1 LKTEAE
7 QKMGEKVIEIRPSE
21 NNMQNTKCRGDF
33 LSGTDL
39 ISLYVHI
46 PFCLRKCRYCD
57 FLSAPQTDIDRERYV
72 KALIREIKT
81 QKDCP
86 AGRPVD
92 TVFFGGGTPSVLS
105 AGQIGRIMD
114 ALGEAFS
121 IRQDAEI
128 SLETNPGTADFDKLS
143 ALKKA
148 GINRLSMGVQSMH
161 DEELRL
167 LGRIHTADQAGEA
180 FKTARAAG
188 FDNINIDLMSALP
201 GQTFDSWADS
211 LRQAVEW
218 RPEHIS
224 AYSLIIEPGTP
235 FSALYDAGEL
245 PPLPDEETDRKMYHY
260 TREYLAQH
268 GYGRYEISNYA
279 LKGRECRHN
288 SGYWRGHSYLGFGIG
303 AASYVNGVRFSN
315 IPDFETYIMEMEKA
329 CVEAEIEQVYGNVRT
344 EIHLLTEQEKMEEFM
359 FLGLRMTAG
368 VKTSDFASRFGK
380 SLDDVYGDVIR
391 RHLAQGLLKRTP
403 EGFCLTERGTDISN
417 YVMADYL
424 Q

>member
-1 LKTEAE
+1 
-7 QKMGEKVIEIRPSE
+7 MGENVIEIRPSE

-105 AGQIGRIMD
+105 AEQIGRIID
-114 ALGEAFS
+114 ALREVFL
-121 IRQDAEI
+121 ILPDAEV
-128 SLETNPGTADFDKLS
+128 SLETNPGTADFEKLS
-143 ALKKA
+143 AFKEA

-161 DEELRL
+161 DEELHL
-167 LGRIHTADQAGEA
+167 LGRIHTAEQALEA

-235 FSALYDAGEL
+235 FSALYEAGEL

-288 SGYWRGHSYLGFGIG
+288 SGYWTGHPYLGFGIG
-303 AASYVNGVRFSN
+303 AASYVNGARFSN
-315 IPDFETYIMEMEKA
+315 NPDFETYIVEMEKA
-329 CVEAEIEQVYGNVRT
+329 GIPAEIEQVYEKIRT
-344 EIHLLTEQEKMEEFM
+344 EIHSLTEQEKMEEFM

-380 SLDDVYGDVIR
+380 SLDEVYGDVIR
-391 RHLAQGLLKRTP
+391 RHLAQGLLQRTP
-403 EGFCLTERGTDISN
+403 EGFCLTERGTDVSN

>member
-1 LKTEAE
+1 
-7 QKMGEKVIEIRPSE
+7 MGEKVIEIRPSE

-105 AGQIGRIMD
+105 AEQIGRIID
-114 ALGEAFS
+114 ALREVFL
-121 IRQDAEI
+121 ILPDAEV
-128 SLETNPGTADFDKLS
+128 SLETNPGTADFEKLS
-143 ALKKA
+143 AFKEA

-161 DEELRL
+161 DEELHL
-167 LGRIHTADQAGEA
+167 LGRIHTAEQALEA

-235 FSALYDAGEL
+235 FSALYEAGEL

-288 SGYWRGHSYLGFGIG
+288 SGYWTGHPYLGFGIG
-303 AASYVNGVRFSN
+303 AASYVNGARFSN
-315 IPDFETYIMEMEKA
+315 ITDFETYSVEMEKA
-329 CVEAEIEQVYGNVRT
+329 GIPAEIEQVYEKIRT
-344 EIHLLTEQEKMEEFM
+344 EIHSLTEQEKMEEFM

-380 SLDDVYGDVIR
+380 SLDEVYGDVIR
-391 RHLAQGLLKRTP
+391 RHLAQGLLQRTP
-403 EGFCLTERGTDISN
+403 EGFCLTERGTDVSN

>member
-1 LKTEAE
+1 
-7 QKMGEKVIEIRPSE
+7 MIEIRPSE

-105 AGQIGRIMD
+105 ADQIGRIID
-114 ALGEAFS
+114 ALREVFL
-121 IRQDAEI
+121 ILPDAEV
-128 SLETNPGTADFDKLS
+128 SLETNPGTADFEKLS
-143 ALKKA
+143 AFKEA

-161 DEELRL
+161 DEELHL
-167 LGRIHTADQAGEA
+167 LGRIHTAEQALEA

-235 FSALYDAGEL
+235 FSALYEAGEL

-288 SGYWRGHSYLGFGIG
+288 SGYWTGHPYLGFGIG
-303 AASYVNGVRFSN
+303 AASYVNGARFSN
-315 IPDFETYIMEMEKA
+315 IPDFETYIVEMEKA
-329 CVEAEIEQVYGNVRT
+329 GIPAEIEQVYEKIRT
-344 EIHLLTEQEKMEEFM
+344 EIHSLTEQEKMEEFM

-380 SLDDVYGDVIR
+380 SLDEVYGDVIR
-391 RHLAQGLLKRTP
+391 RHLAQGLLQRTP
-403 EGFCLTERGTDISN
+403 EGFCLAERGTDVSN

>member
-1 LKTEAE
+1 
-7 QKMGEKVIEIRPSE
+7 MIEIRPSE

-105 AGQIGRIMD
+105 ADQIGRIID
-114 ALGEAFS
+114 ALREVFL
-121 IRQDAEI
+121 ILPDAEV
-128 SLETNPGTADFDKLS
+128 SLETNPGTADFEKLS
-143 ALKKA
+143 AFKEA

-161 DEELRL
+161 DEELHL
-167 LGRIHTADQAGEA
+167 LGRIHTAEQALEA

-288 SGYWRGHSYLGFGIG
+288 SGYWTGHPYLGFGIG
-303 AASYVNGVRFSN
+303 AASYVNGARFSN
-315 IPDFETYIMEMEKA
+315 IPDFETYIVEMEKA
-329 CVEAEIEQVYGNVRT
+329 GIPAEIVQVYEKVRT
-344 EIHLLTEQEKMEEFM
+344 EIHSLTEQEKMEEFM

-380 SLDDVYGDVIR
+380 SLDEVYGDVIR
-391 RHLAQGLLKRTP
+391 RHLAQGLLQRTP
-403 EGFCLTERGTDISN
+403 EGFCLTERGTDVSN

>member
-1 LKTEAE
+1 
-7 QKMGEKVIEIRPSE
+7 MIEIRPSE

-105 AGQIGRIMD
+105 AEQIGRIID
-114 ALGEAFS
+114 ALREVFL
-121 IRQDAEI
+121 ILPDAEV
-128 SLETNPGTADFDKLS
+128 SLETNPGTADFEKLS
-143 ALKKA
+143 AFKEA

-161 DEELRL
+161 DEELHL
-167 LGRIHTADQAGEA
+167 LGRIHTAEQALEA

-235 FSALYDAGEL
+235 FSALYEAGEL

-268 GYGRYEISNYA
+268 GYGRYEISN
-279 LKGRECRHN
+279 
-288 SGYWRGHSYLGFGIG
+288 
-303 AASYVNGVRFSN
+303 
-315 IPDFETYIMEMEKA
+315 
-329 CVEAEIEQVYGNVRT
+329 
-344 EIHLLTEQEKMEEFM
+344 
-359 FLGLRMTAG
+359 
-368 VKTSDFASRFGK
+368 
-380 SLDDVYGDVIR
+380 
-391 RHLAQGLLKRTP
+391 
-403 EGFCLTERGTDISN
+403 
-417 YVMADYL
+417 
-424 Q
+424 

>member
-1 LKTEAE
+1 
-7 QKMGEKVIEIRPSE
+7 MGEKVIEIRPSE

-105 AGQIGRIMD
+105 ADQIGRIID
-114 ALGEAFS
+114 ALREVFL
-121 IRQDAEI
+121 ILPDAEV
-128 SLETNPGTADFDKLS
+128 SLETNPGTADFEKLS
-143 ALKKA
+143 AFKEA

-161 DEELRL
+161 DEELHL
-167 LGRIHTADQAGEA
+167 LGRIHTAEQALEA

-288 SGYWRGHSYLGFGIG
+288 SGYWTGHPYLGFGIG
-303 AASYVNGVRFSN
+303 AASYVNGARFSN
-315 IPDFETYIMEMEKA
+315 IPDFETYIVEMEKA
-329 CVEAEIEQVYGNVRT
+329 GIPAEIEQVYEKIRT
-344 EIHLLTEQEKMEEFM
+344 EIHSLTEQEKMEEFM

-380 SLDDVYGDVIR
+380 SLDEVYGDVIR
-391 RHLAQGLLKRTP
+391 RHLAQGLLQRTP
-403 EGFCLTERGTDISN
+403 EGFCLTERGTDVSN

>member
-1 LKTEAE
+1 
-7 QKMGEKVIEIRPSE
+7 MIEIRPSE

-105 AGQIGRIMD
+105 ADQIGRIID
-114 ALGEAFS
+114 ALREVFL
-121 IRQDAEI
+121 ILPDAEV

-143 ALKKA
+143 AFKKA

-167 LGRIHTADQAGEA
+167 LGRIHTADQALEA

-235 FSALYDAGEL
+235 FSALYETGEL

-288 SGYWRGHSYLGFGIG
+288 SGYWTGHPYLGFGIG
-303 AASYVNGVRFSN
+303 AASYVNGARFSN
-315 IPDFETYIMEMEKA
+315 IPDFETYIVEMEKA
-329 CVEAEIEQVYGNVRT
+329 GIPAEIEQVYEKVRT
-344 EIHLLTEQEKMEEFM
+344 EIHSLTEQEKMEEFM

-380 SLDDVYGDVIR
+380 SLDEVYGDVIR
-391 RHLAQGLLKRTP
+391 RHLAQGLLQRTP
-403 EGFCLTERGTDISN
+403 EGFCLTERGTDVSN

>member
-1 LKTEAE
+1 
-7 QKMGEKVIEIRPSE
+7 MIEIRPSE

-105 AGQIGRIMD
+105 ADQIGRIID
-114 ALGEAFS
+114 ALREVFL
-121 IRQDAEI
+121 ILPDAEV
-128 SLETNPGTADFDKLS
+128 SLETNPGTADFEKLS
-143 ALKKA
+143 AFKEA

-161 DEELRL
+161 DEELHL
-167 LGRIHTADQAGEA
+167 LGRIHTAEQALEA

-235 FSALYDAGEL
+235 FSALYEAGEL

-288 SGYWRGHSYLGFGIG
+288 SGYWTGHPYLGVGIG
-303 AASYVNGVRFSN
+303 AASFVNGARFSN
-315 IPDFETYIMEMEKA
+315 IPDFETYIVEMEKA
-329 CVEAEIEQVYGNVRT
+329 GIPAEIEQVYEKVRT
-344 EIHLLTEQEKMEEFM
+344 EIHSLTEQEKMEEFM

-380 SLDDVYGDVIR
+380 SLDEVYGDVIR
-391 RHLAQGLLKRTP
+391 RHLEQGLLQRTP
-403 EGFCLTERGTDISN
+403 EGFCLTERGTDVSN

>member
-1 LKTEAE
+1 
-7 QKMGEKVIEIRPSE
+7 MIEIRPSE

-105 AGQIGRIMD
+105 ADQIGRIID
-114 ALGEAFS
+114 ALREVFL
-121 IRQDAEI
+121 ILPDAEV
-128 SLETNPGTADFDKLS
+128 SLETNPGTADFEKLS
-143 ALKKA
+143 AFKEA

-161 DEELRL
+161 DEELHL
-167 LGRIHTADQAGEA
+167 LGRIHTAEQALEA

-224 AYSLIIEPGTP
+224 AYSLIIEPGTAFAEMQEKGQLLP
-235 FSALYDAGEL
+235 VPGEEDDRTIYHTTGKILSRAGY
-245 PPLPDEETDRKMYHY
+245 R
-260 TREYLAQH
+260 Q
-268 GYGRYEISNYA
+268 YEISNYA
-279 LKGRECRHN
+279 LPGKECRHN
-288 SGYWRGHSYLGFGIG
+288 IGYWTGHEYLGLGIG
-303 AASYVNGVRFSN
+303 AASYIRGCRFSN
-315 IPDFETYIMEMEKA
+315 TPDLSFYLETLKKA
-329 CVEAEIEQVYGNVRT
+329 ADGSDLESIREEV
-344 EIHLLTEQEKMEEFM
+344 HSLTDKEKMEEFL
-359 FLGLRMTAG
+359 FLGLRMTDGTDAG
-368 VKTSDFASRFGK
+368 EFERRFGR
-380 SLDDVYGDVIR
+380 SLESVYGDVIR
-391 RHLAQGLLKRTP
+391 RHIRQGVAERTQK
-403 EGFCLTERGTDISN
+403 GIRLTARGIDVSN
-417 YVMADYL
+417 YVLADYL
-424 Q
+424 L

>member
-1 LKTEAE
+1 
-7 QKMGEKVIEIRPSE
+7 MGEKVIEIRPSE

-72 KALIREIKT
+72 KALILEIKT

-105 AGQIGRIMD
+105 ADQIGRIMD
-114 ALGEAFS
+114 ALREVFL
-121 IRQDAEI
+121 ILPDAEV

-143 ALKKA
+143 AFKKA

-167 LGRIHTADQAGEA
+167 LGRIHTADQALEA

-288 SGYWRGHSYLGFGIG
+288 SGYWTGHPYLGFGIG
-303 AASYVNGVRFSN
+303 AASYVNGARFSN
-315 IPDFETYIMEMEKA
+315 IPDFETYIVEMEKA
-329 CVEAEIEQVYGNVRT
+329 GIPAEIEQVYGKVRT
-344 EIHLLTEQEKMEEFM
+344 EIHSLTEQEKMEEFM

-380 SLDDVYGDVIR
+380 SLDEVYGDVIR
-391 RHLAQGLLKRTP
+391 RHLAQGLLQRTP
-403 EGFCLTERGTDISN
+403 EGFCLTERGTDVSN

>member
-1 LKTEAE
+1 
-7 QKMGEKVIEIRPSE
+7 MIEIRPSE

-105 AGQIGRIMD
+105 ADQIGRIID
-114 ALGEAFS
+114 ALREVFL
-121 IRQDAEI
+121 ILPDAEV
-128 SLETNPGTADFDKLS
+128 SLETNPGTADFEKLS
-143 ALKKA
+143 AFKEA

-161 DEELRL
+161 DEELHL
-167 LGRIHTADQAGEA
+167 LGRIHTAEQALEA

-288 SGYWRGHSYLGFGIG
+288 SGYWTGHPYLGFGIG
-303 AASYVNGVRFSN
+303 AASYVNGARFSN
-315 IPDFETYIMEMEKA
+315 NPDFETYIVEMEKA
-329 CVEAEIEQVYGNVRT
+329 GIPAEIEQVYGKVRT
-344 EIHLLTEQEKMEEFM
+344 EIHSLTEQEKMEEFM

-380 SLDDVYGDVIR
+380 SLDEVYGDVIR
-391 RHLAQGLLKRTP
+391 RHLAQGLLQRTP
-403 EGFCLTERGTDISN
+403 EGFCLTERGTDVSN

>member
-1 LKTEAE
+1 
-7 QKMGEKVIEIRPSE
+7 MGEKVIEIRPSE

-72 KALIREIKT
+72 KALILEIKT

-105 AGQIGRIMD
+105 ADQIGRIMD
-114 ALGEAFS
+114 ALREVFL
-121 IRQDAEI
+121 ILPDAEV
-128 SLETNPGTADFDKLS
+128 SLETNPGTADFEKLS
-143 ALKKA
+143 AFKEA

-167 LGRIHTADQAGEA
+167 LGRIHTADQALEA

-288 SGYWRGHSYLGFGIG
+288 SGYWTGHPYLGFGIG
-303 AASYVNGVRFSN
+303 AASYVNGARFSN
-315 IPDFETYIMEMEKA
+315 ITDFETYSVEMEKA
-329 CVEAEIEQVYGNVRT
+329 GIPAEIEQVYGKVRT
-344 EIHLLTEQEKMEEFM
+344 EIHSLTEQEKMEEFM

-380 SLDDVYGDVIR
+380 SLDEVYGDVIR
-391 RHLAQGLLKRTP
+391 RHLAQGLLQRTP
-403 EGFCLTERGTDISN
+403 EGFCLTERGTDVSN

>member
-1 LKTEAE
+1 
-7 QKMGEKVIEIRPSE
+7 MGEKVIEIRPSE

-105 AGQIGRIMD
+105 ADQIGRIID
-114 ALGEAFS
+114 ALREVFL
-121 IRQDAEI
+121 ILPDAEV
-128 SLETNPGTADFDKLS
+128 SLETNPGTADFEKLS
-143 ALKKA
+143 AFKEA

-161 DEELRL
+161 DEELHL
-167 LGRIHTADQAGEA
+167 LGRIHTAEQALEA

-288 SGYWRGHSYLGFGIG
+288 SGYWTGHPYLGFGIG
-303 AASYVNGVRFSN
+303 AASYVNGARFSN
-315 IPDFETYIMEMEKA
+315 IPDFETYIVEMEKA
-329 CVEAEIEQVYGNVRT
+329 GIPAEIEQVYGKVRT
-344 EIHLLTEQEKMEEFM
+344 EIHSLTEQEKMEEFM

-380 SLDDVYGDVIR
+380 SLDEVYGDVIR
-391 RHLAQGLLKRTP
+391 RHLAQGLLQRTP
-403 EGFCLTERGTDISN
+403 EGFCLTERGTDVSN

>member
-1 LKTEAE
+1 
-7 QKMGEKVIEIRPSE
+7 MGEKVIEIRPSE

-105 AGQIGRIMD
+105 ADQIGRIID
-114 ALGEAFS
+114 ALREVFL
-121 IRQDAEI
+121 ILPDAEV
-128 SLETNPGTADFDKLS
+128 SLETNPGTADFEKLS
-143 ALKKA
+143 AFKEA

-161 DEELRL
+161 DEELHL
-167 LGRIHTADQAGEA
+167 LGRIHTAEQALEA

-235 FSALYDAGEL
+235 FSALYEAGEL

-288 SGYWRGHSYLGFGIG
+288 SGYWTGHPYLGFGIG
-303 AASYVNGVRFSN
+303 AASYVNGARFSN
-315 IPDFETYIMEMEKA
+315 IPDFETYIVEMEKA
-329 CVEAEIEQVYGNVRT
+329 GIPAEIEQAYEKIRT
-344 EIHLLTEQEKMEEFM
+344 EIHSLTEQEKMEEFM

-380 SLDDVYGDVIR
+380 SLDEVYGDVIR
-391 RHLAQGLLKRTP
+391 RHLAQGLLQRTP
-403 EGFCLTERGTDISN
+403 EGFCLTERGTDVSN

>member
-1 LKTEAE
+1 
-7 QKMGEKVIEIRPSE
+7 MGEKVIEIRPSE

-105 AGQIGRIMD
+105 ADQIGRIID
-114 ALGEAFS
+114 ALREVFL
-121 IRQDAEI
+121 ILPDAEV
-128 SLETNPGTADFDKLS
+128 SLETNPGTADFEKLS
-143 ALKKA
+143 AFKEA

-161 DEELRL
+161 DEELHL
-167 LGRIHTADQAGEA
+167 LGRIHTAEQALEA

-235 FSALYDAGEL
+235 FSALYEAGEL

-288 SGYWRGHSYLGFGIG
+288 SGYWTGHPYLGVGIG
-303 AASYVNGVRFSN
+303 AASFVNGARFSN
-315 IPDFETYIMEMEKA
+315 IPDFETYIVEMEKA
-329 CVEAEIEQVYGNVRT
+329 GIPAEIEQVYEKVRT
-344 EIHLLTEQEKMEEFM
+344 EIHSLTEQEKMEEFM

-380 SLDDVYGDVIR
+380 SLDEVYGDVIR
-391 RHLAQGLLKRTP
+391 RHLEQGLLQRTP
-403 EGFCLTERGTDISN
+403 EGFCLTERGTDVSN

>member
-1 LKTEAE
+1 
-7 QKMGEKVIEIRPSE
+7 MGEKVIEIRPSE

-105 AGQIGRIMD
+105 ADQIGRIID
-114 ALGEAFS
+114 ALREVFL
-121 IRQDAEI
+121 ILPDAEV
-128 SLETNPGTADFDKLS
+128 SLETNPGTADFEKLS
-143 ALKKA
+143 AFKEA

-161 DEELRL
+161 DEELHL
-167 LGRIHTADQAGEA
+167 LGRIHTAEQALEA

-245 PPLPDEETDRKMYHY
+245 PPFPDEETDRKMYHY

-288 SGYWRGHSYLGFGIG
+288 SGYWTGHPYLGFGIG
-303 AASYVNGVRFSN
+303 AASYVNGARFSN
-315 IPDFETYIMEMEKA
+315 ITDFETYSVEMEKA
-329 CVEAEIEQVYGNVRT
+329 GIPAEIEQVYGKVRT
-344 EIHLLTEQEKMEEFM
+344 EIHSLTEQEKMEEFM

-380 SLDDVYGDVIR
+380 SLDEVYGDVIR
-391 RHLAQGLLKRTP
+391 RHLAQGLLQRTP
-403 EGFCLTERGTDISN
+403 EGFCLTERGTDVSN

>member
-1 LKTEAE
+1 
-7 QKMGEKVIEIRPSE
+7 MIEIRPSE

-105 AGQIGRIMD
+105 ADQIGRIID
-114 ALGEAFS
+114 ALREVFL
-121 IRQDAEI
+121 ILPDAEV
-128 SLETNPGTADFDKLS
+128 SLETNPGTADFEKLS
-143 ALKKA
+143 AFKEA

-161 DEELRL
+161 DEELHL
-167 LGRIHTADQAGEA
+167 LGRIHTAEQALEA

-235 FSALYDAGEL
+235 FSALYEAGEL

-288 SGYWRGHSYLGFGIG
+288 SGYWTGHPYLGFGIG
-303 AASYVNGVRFSN
+303 AASYVNGARFSN
-315 IPDFETYIMEMEKA
+315 ITDFETYSVEMEKA
-329 CVEAEIEQVYGNVRT
+329 GIPAEIEQVYGKVRT
-344 EIHLLTEQEKMEEFM
+344 EIHSLTEQEKMEEFM

-380 SLDDVYGDVIR
+380 SLDEVYGDVIR
-391 RHLAQGLLKRTP
+391 RHLAQGLLQRTP
-403 EGFCLTERGTDISN
+403 EGFCLTERGIDVSN

>member
-1 LKTEAE
+1 
-7 QKMGEKVIEIRPSE
+7 MIEIRPSE

-105 AGQIGRIMD
+105 ADQIGRIID
-114 ALGEAFS
+114 ALREVFL
-121 IRQDAEI
+121 ILPDAEV
-128 SLETNPGTADFDKLS
+128 SLETNPGTADFEKLS
-143 ALKKA
+143 AFKEA

-161 DEELRL
+161 DEELHL
-167 LGRIHTADQAGEA
+167 LGRIHTAEQALEA

-288 SGYWRGHSYLGFGIG
+288 SGYWTGHPYLGFGIG
-303 AASYVNGVRFSN
+303 AASYVNGARFSN
-315 IPDFETYIMEMEKA
+315 IPDFETYIVEMEKA
-329 CVEAEIEQVYGNVRT
+329 GIPAEIEQVYEKIRT
-344 EIHLLTEQEKMEEFM
+344 EIHSLTEQEKMEEFM

-380 SLDDVYGDVIR
+380 SLDEVYGDVIR
-391 RHLAQGLLKRTP
+391 RHLAQGLLQRTP
-403 EGFCLTERGTDISN
+403 EGFCLTERGTDVSN

>member
-1 LKTEAE
+1 
-7 QKMGEKVIEIRPSE
+7 MIEIRPSE

-105 AGQIGRIMD
+105 ADQIGRIID
-114 ALGEAFS
+114 ALREVFL
-121 IRQDAEI
+121 ILPDAEV

-143 ALKKA
+143 AFKKA

-161 DEELRL
+161 DEELHL
-167 LGRIHTADQAGEA
+167 LGRIHTAEQALEA

-235 FSALYDAGEL
+235 FSALYEAGEL

-288 SGYWRGHSYLGFGIG
+288 SGYWTGHPYLGFGIG
-303 AASYVNGVRFSN
+303 AASFVNGARFSN
-315 IPDFETYIMEMEKA
+315 IPDFETYIVEMEKA
-329 CVEAEIEQVYGNVRT
+329 GIPAEIEQVYEKVRT
-344 EIHLLTEQEKMEEFM
+344 EIHSLTEQEKMEEFM

-380 SLDDVYGDVIR
+380 SLDEVYGDVIR
-391 RHLAQGLLKRTP
+391 RHLAQGLLQRTP
-403 EGFCLTERGTDISN
+403 EGFCLTERGTDVSN

>member
-1 LKTEAE
+1 
-7 QKMGEKVIEIRPSE
+7 MGEKVIEIRPSE

-105 AGQIGRIMD
+105 ADQIGRIID
-114 ALGEAFS
+114 ALREVFL
-121 IRQDAEI
+121 ILPDAEV
-128 SLETNPGTADFDKLS
+128 SLETNPGTADFEKLS
-143 ALKKA
+143 AFKEA

-167 LGRIHTADQAGEA
+167 LGRIHTADQALEA

-288 SGYWRGHSYLGFGIG
+288 SGYWTGHPYLGFGIG
-303 AASYVNGVRFSN
+303 AASYVNGARFSN
-315 IPDFETYIMEMEKA
+315 ITDFETYSVEMEKA
-329 CVEAEIEQVYGNVRT
+329 GIPAEIEQVYGKVRT
-344 EIHLLTEQEKMEEFM
+344 EIHSLTEQEKMEEFM

-380 SLDDVYGDVIR
+380 SLDEVYGDVIR
-391 RHLAQGLLKRTP
+391 RHLAQGLLQRTP
-403 EGFCLTERGTDISN
+403 EGFCLTERGIDVSN

>member
-1 LKTEAE
+1 
-7 QKMGEKVIEIRPSE
+7 MGEKVIEIRPSE

-105 AGQIGRIMD
+105 AEQIGRIID
-114 ALGEAFS
+114 ALREVFL
-121 IRQDAEI
+121 ILPDAEV
-128 SLETNPGTADFDKLS
+128 SLETNPGTADFEKLS
-143 ALKKA
+143 AFKEA

-167 LGRIHTADQAGEA
+167 LGRIHTADQALEA

-235 FSALYDAGEL
+235 FSALYEAGEL

-288 SGYWRGHSYLGFGIG
+288 SGYWTGHPYLGFGIG
-303 AASYVNGVRFSN
+303 AASYVNGARFSN
-315 IPDFETYIMEMEKA
+315 ITDFETYSVEMEKA
-329 CVEAEIEQVYGNVRT
+329 GIPAEIEQVYGKVRT
-344 EIHLLTEQEKMEEFM
+344 EIHSLTEQEKMEEFM

-380 SLDDVYGDVIR
+380 SLDEVYGDVIR
-391 RHLAQGLLKRTP
+391 RHLAQGLLQRTP
-403 EGFCLTERGTDISN
+403 EGFCLTERGTDVSN

>member
-1 LKTEAE
+1 
-7 QKMGEKVIEIRPSE
+7 MIEIRPSE

-105 AGQIGRIMD
+105 ADQIGRIID
-114 ALGEAFS
+114 ALREVFL
-121 IRQDAEI
+121 ILPDAEV

-143 ALKKA
+143 AFKKA

-161 DEELRL
+161 DEELHL
-167 LGRIHTADQAGEA
+167 LGRIHTAEQALEA

-235 FSALYDAGEL
+235 FSALYEAGEL

-288 SGYWRGHSYLGFGIG
+288 SGYWTGHPYLGFGIG
-303 AASYVNGVRFSN
+303 AASYVNGARFSN
-315 IPDFETYIMEMEKA
+315 IPDFETYIVEMEKA
-329 CVEAEIEQVYGNVRT
+329 GIPAEIEQVYEKIRT
-344 EIHLLTEQEKMEEFM
+344 EIHSLTEQEKMEEFM

-380 SLDDVYGDVIR
+380 SLDEVYGDVIR
-391 RHLAQGLLKRTP
+391 RHLAQGLLQRTP
-403 EGFCLTERGTDISN
+403 EGFCLTERGTDVSN

>member
-1 LKTEAE
+1 
-7 QKMGEKVIEIRPSE
+7 MGENVIEIRPSE

-105 AGQIGRIMD
+105 AEQIGRIID
-114 ALGEAFS
+114 ALREVFL
-121 IRQDAEI
+121 ILPDAEV
-128 SLETNPGTADFDKLS
+128 SLETNPGTADFEKLS
-143 ALKKA
+143 AFKEA

-161 DEELRL
+161 DEELHL
-167 LGRIHTADQAGEA
+167 LGRIHTAEQALEA

-235 FSALYDAGEL
+235 FSALYEAGEL

-288 SGYWRGHSYLGFGIG
+288 SGYWTRHPYLGFGIG
-303 AASYVNGVRFSN
+303 AASYVNGARFSN
-315 IPDFETYIMEMEKA
+315 IPDFETYIVEMEKA
-329 CVEAEIEQVYGNVRT
+329 GIPAEIEQVYEKIRT
-344 EIHLLTEQEKMEEFM
+344 EIHSLTEQEKMEEFM

-380 SLDDVYGDVIR
+380 SLDEVYGDVIR
-391 RHLAQGLLKRTP
+391 RHLAQGLLQRTP
-403 EGFCLTERGTDISN
+403 EGFCLTERGTDVSN

>member
-1 LKTEAE
+1 
-7 QKMGEKVIEIRPSE
+7 MIEIRPSE

-72 KALIREIKT
+72 KALILEIKT

-105 AGQIGRIMD
+105 ADQIGRIID
-114 ALGEAFS
+114 ALREVFL
-121 IRQDAEI
+121 ILPDAEV

-143 ALKKA
+143 AFKEA

-167 LGRIHTADQAGEA
+167 LGRIHTAEQALEA

-235 FSALYDAGEL
+235 FSALYEAGEL

-288 SGYWRGHSYLGFGIG
+288 SGYWTGHPYLGFGIG
-303 AASYVNGVRFSN
+303 AASYVNGARFSN
-315 IPDFETYIMEMEKA
+315 IPDFETYIVEMEKA
-329 CVEAEIEQVYGNVRT
+329 GIPAEIEQVYEKVRT
-344 EIHLLTEQEKMEEFM
+344 EIHSLTEQEKMEEFM

-380 SLDDVYGDVIR
+380 SLDEVYGDVIR
-391 RHLAQGLLKRTP
+391 RHLAQGLLQRTP
-403 EGFCLTERGTDISN
+403 EGFCLTERGTDVSN

>member
-1 LKTEAE
+1 
-7 QKMGEKVIEIRPSE
+7 MGEKVIEIRPSE

-105 AGQIGRIMD
+105 ADQIGRIID
-114 ALGEAFS
+114 ALREVFL
-121 IRQDAEI
+121 ILPDAEV
-128 SLETNPGTADFDKLS
+128 SLETNPGTADFEKLS
-143 ALKKA
+143 AFKEA

-167 LGRIHTADQAGEA
+167 LGRIHTADQALEA

-235 FSALYDAGEL
+235 FSALYEAGEL

-288 SGYWRGHSYLGFGIG
+288 SGYWTGHPYLGFGIG
-303 AASYVNGVRFSN
+303 AASYVNGARFSN
-315 IPDFETYIMEMEKA
+315 NPDFETYIVEMEKA
-329 CVEAEIEQVYGNVRT
+329 GIPAEIEQVYEKIRT
-344 EIHLLTEQEKMEEFM
+344 EIHSLTEQEKMEEFM
-359 FLGLRMTAG
+359 YLGLRMTAG

-380 SLDDVYGDVIR
+380 SLDEVYGDVIR
-391 RHLAQGLLKRTP
+391 RHLAQGLLQRTP
-403 EGFCLTERGTDISN
+403 EGFCLTERGTDVSN

>member
-1 LKTEAE
+1 
-7 QKMGEKVIEIRPSE
+7 MIEIRPSE

-81 QKDCP
+81 QKDCL

-105 AGQIGRIMD
+105 AEQIGRIID
-114 ALGEAFS
+114 ALREVFL
-121 IRQDAEI
+121 ILPDAEV
-128 SLETNPGTADFDKLS
+128 SLETNPGTADFEKLS
-143 ALKKA
+143 AFKEA

-161 DEELRL
+161 DEELHL
-167 LGRIHTADQAGEA
+167 LGRIHTAEQALEA

-235 FSALYDAGEL
+235 FSALYEAGEL

-288 SGYWRGHSYLGFGIG
+288 SGYWTGHPYLGFGIG
-303 AASYVNGVRFSN
+303 AASYVNEARFSN
-315 IPDFETYIMEMEKA
+315 IPDFETYIVEMEKA
-329 CVEAEIEQVYGNVRT
+329 GIPAEIEQVYGNVRT

-380 SLDDVYGDVIR
+380 SLDEVYGDVIR
-391 RHLAQGLLKRTP
+391 RHLAQGLLQRTT
-403 EGFCLTERGTDISN
+403 EGLCLTERGTDVSN

>member
-1 LKTEAE
+1 
-7 QKMGEKVIEIRPSE
+7 MGEKVIEIRPSE

-105 AGQIGRIMD
+105 ADQIGRIID
-114 ALGEAFS
+114 ALREVFL
-121 IRQDAEI
+121 ILPDAEV
-128 SLETNPGTADFDKLS
+128 SLETNPGTADFEKLS
-143 ALKKA
+143 AFKEA

-161 DEELRL
+161 DEELHL
-167 LGRIHTADQAGEA
+167 LGRIHTAEQALEA

-235 FSALYDAGEL
+235 FSALYEAGEL

-288 SGYWRGHSYLGFGIG
+288 SGYWTGHPYLGFGIG
-303 AASYVNGVRFSN
+303 AASYVNGARFSN
-315 IPDFETYIMEMEKA
+315 IPDFETYIVEMEKA
-329 CVEAEIEQVYGNVRT
+329 GIPAEIEQVYEKVRT
-344 EIHLLTEQEKMEEFM
+344 EIHSLTEQEKMEEFM

-380 SLDDVYGDVIR
+380 SLDEVYGDVIR
-391 RHLAQGLLKRTP
+391 RHLAQGLLQRTP
-403 EGFCLTERGTDISN
+403 EGFCLTERGTDVSN

>member
-1 LKTEAE
+1 
-7 QKMGEKVIEIRPSE
+7 MGEKVIEIRPSE

-105 AGQIGRIMD
+105 ADQIGRIID
-114 ALGEAFS
+114 ALREVFL
-121 IRQDAEI
+121 ILPDAEV

-143 ALKKA
+143 AFKKA

-161 DEELRL
+161 DEELHL
-167 LGRIHTADQAGEA
+167 LGRIHTAEQALEA

-235 FSALYDAGEL
+235 FSALYEAGEL

-288 SGYWRGHSYLGFGIG
+288 SGYWTGHPYLGFGIG
-303 AASYVNGVRFSN
+303 AASFVNGARFSN
-315 IPDFETYIMEMEKA
+315 IPDFETYIVEMEKA
-329 CVEAEIEQVYGNVRT
+329 GIPAEIEQVYEKVRT
-344 EIHLLTEQEKMEEFM
+344 EIHSLTEQEKMEEFM

-380 SLDDVYGDVIR
+380 SLDEVYGDVIR
-391 RHLAQGLLKRTP
+391 RHLAQGLLQRTP
-403 EGFCLTERGTDISN
+403 EGFCLTERGTDVSN

>member
-1 LKTEAE
+1 
-7 QKMGEKVIEIRPSE
+7 MIEIRPSE

-105 AGQIGRIMD
+105 ADQIGRIID
-114 ALGEAFS
+114 ALREVFL
-121 IRQDAEI
+121 ILPDAEV
-128 SLETNPGTADFDKLS
+128 SLETNPGTADFEKLS
-143 ALKKA
+143 AFKEA

-161 DEELRL
+161 DEELHL
-167 LGRIHTADQAGEA
+167 LGRIHTAEQALEA

-235 FSALYDAGEL
+235 FSALYDDGEL

-288 SGYWRGHSYLGFGIG
+288 SGYWTGHPYLGFGIG
-303 AASYVNGVRFSN
+303 AASYVNGARFSN
-315 IPDFETYIMEMEKA
+315 IPDFETYIVEMEKA
-329 CVEAEIEQVYGNVRT
+329 GIPAEIEQVYEKIRT
-344 EIHLLTEQEKMEEFM
+344 EIHSLTEQEKMEEFM

-380 SLDDVYGDVIR
+380 SLDEVYGDVIR
-391 RHLAQGLLKRTP
+391 RHLAQGLLQRTP
-403 EGFCLTERGTDISN
+403 EGFCLTERGTDVSN

>member
-1 LKTEAE
+1 
-7 QKMGEKVIEIRPSE
+7 MGEKVIEIRPSE

-105 AGQIGRIMD
+105 ADQIGRIID
-114 ALGEAFS
+114 ALREVFL
-121 IRQDAEI
+121 ILPDAEV
-128 SLETNPGTADFDKLS
+128 SLETNPGTADFEKLS
-143 ALKKA
+143 AFKEA

-161 DEELRL
+161 DEELHL
-167 LGRIHTADQAGEA
+167 LGRIHTAEQALEA

-235 FSALYDAGEL
+235 FSALYEAGEL

-288 SGYWRGHSYLGFGIG
+288 SGYWTGHPYLGFGIG
-303 AASYVNGVRFSN
+303 AASYVNGARFSN
-315 IPDFETYIMEMEKA
+315 ITDFETYSVEMEKA
-329 CVEAEIEQVYGNVRT
+329 GIPAEIEQVYGKVRT
-344 EIHLLTEQEKMEEFM
+344 EIHSLTEQEKMEEFM

-380 SLDDVYGDVIR
+380 SLDEVYGDVIR
-391 RHLAQGLLKRTP
+391 RHLAQGLLQRTP
-403 EGFCLTERGTDISN
+403 EGFCLTERGTDVSN

>member
-1 LKTEAE
+1 
-7 QKMGEKVIEIRPSE
+7 MIEIRPSE

-105 AGQIGRIMD
+105 ADQIGRIID
-114 ALGEAFS
+114 ALREVFL
-121 IRQDAEI
+121 ILPDAEV
-128 SLETNPGTADFDKLS
+128 SLETNPGTADFEKLS
-143 ALKKA
+143 AFKEA

-161 DEELRL
+161 DEELHL
-167 LGRIHTADQAGEA
+167 LGRIHTAEQALEA

-235 FSALYDAGEL
+235 FSALYEAGEL

-288 SGYWRGHSYLGFGIG
+288 SGYWTGHPYLGFGIG
-303 AASYVNGVRFSN
+303 AASYVNGARFSN
-315 IPDFETYIMEMEKA
+315 ITDFETYSVEMEKA
-329 CVEAEIEQVYGNVRT
+329 GIPAEIEQVYGKVRT
-344 EIHLLTEQEKMEEFM
+344 EIHSLTEQEKMEEFM

-380 SLDDVYGDVIR
+380 SLDEVYGDVIR
-391 RHLAQGLLKRTP
+391 RHLAQGLLQRTP
-403 EGFCLTERGTDISN
+403 EGFCLTERGTDVSN

>member
-1 LKTEAE
+1 
-7 QKMGEKVIEIRPSE
+7 MGEKVIEIRPSE

-57 FLSAPQTDIDRERYV
+57 FLSAPQADIDRERYV

-105 AGQIGRIMD
+105 ADQIGRIID
-114 ALGEAFS
+114 ALREVFL
-121 IRQDAEI
+121 ILPDAEV

-143 ALKKA
+143 AFKKA

-167 LGRIHTADQAGEA
+167 LGRIHTADQALEA

-235 FSALYDAGEL
+235 FSALYETGEL

-288 SGYWRGHSYLGFGIG
+288 SGYWTGHPYLGFGIG
-303 AASYVNGVRFSN
+303 AASYVNGARFSN
-315 IPDFETYIMEMEKA
+315 IPDFETYIVEMEKA
-329 CVEAEIEQVYGNVRT
+329 GIPAEIEQVYEKVRT
-344 EIHLLTEQEKMEEFM
+344 EIHSLTEQEKMEEFM

-380 SLDDVYGDVIR
+380 SLDEVYGDVIR
-391 RHLAQGLLKRTP
+391 RHLAQGLLQRTP
-403 EGFCLTERGTDISN
+403 EGFCLTERGTDVSN